1 MSYNIIDISHAL
13 YSSTKLFLILVLK
26 KKYSH
31 NNDNFFSYHFLET
44 TKLEAIK
51 HDIEELCSHELL
63 KDANIEIH
71 RQLQES
77 VMLCDSAKKML
88 INEYQELEAKYEEL
102 MKEKK
107 ELSAQLESL
116 KQTELH
122 K

>member
-1 MSYNIIDISHAL
+1 MTI
-13 YSSTKLFLILVLK
+13 FL
-26 KKYSH
+26 
-31 NNDNFFSYHFLET
+31 YHFLET

-88 INEYQELEAKYEEL
+88 INEYQELEAKHEEL
-102 MKEKK
+102 LKEKK
-107 ELSAQLESL
+107 ELNTQLELL

-122 K
+122 R